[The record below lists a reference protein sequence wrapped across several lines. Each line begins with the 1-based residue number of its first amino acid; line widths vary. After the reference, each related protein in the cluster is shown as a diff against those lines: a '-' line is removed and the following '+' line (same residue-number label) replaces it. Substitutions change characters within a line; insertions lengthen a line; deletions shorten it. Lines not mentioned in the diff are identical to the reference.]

1 MVNASFIRIYLI
13 HLESPWQERWSIVS
27 CQSFDSKICVST
39 STAFSGYSICCV
51 YKTLHILTSVEQ
63 YVHNTVMDL
72 SRECWNQDFSNGT
85 ERT

>member
-1 MVNASFIRIYLI
+1 MLVL
-13 HLESPWQERWSIVS
+13 LESIWFTQNHLDKKGGLLYLVKVLTP
-27 CQSFDSKICVST
+27 KICVST